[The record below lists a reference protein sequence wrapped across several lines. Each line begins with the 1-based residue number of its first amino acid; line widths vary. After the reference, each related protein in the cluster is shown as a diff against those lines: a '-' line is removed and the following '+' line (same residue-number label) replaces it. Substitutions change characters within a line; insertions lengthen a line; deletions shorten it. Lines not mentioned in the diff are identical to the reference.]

1 MLKDKVL
8 LIWDIDSEEIP
19 AYDMLILWQSYKANN
34 NEAQVSIPDLV
45 EHNAAKL
52 KSEYLALVYELG
64 ELKVNGKRIIDHL
77 EINSEFSHWWM
88 TLLAEKCNFA
98 KSPQIDNVIKLM
110 ALNAWIKNKDYH
122 AVKLVSEN
130 NTLAESMDILVT
142 NLGIDFEFKKIKT
155 KKYDSNLARGFYNNL
170 PEVIKATTSLV
181 VYLRERWKL
190 KGVGQEKWKGS
201 SAKTLFVSYLFHFD
215 LHAMRAGRY
224 VSGYWS
230 ALPNTLDK
238 NNIQSNWLH
247 LYIKSTSTPTAYS
260 AKKLIDKLNDNYEA
274 SQSHVFLD

>member
-110 ALNAWIKNKDYH
+110 ALNAWI
-122 AVKLVSEN
+122 
-130 NTLAESMDILVT
+130 
-142 NLGIDFEFKKIKT
+142 
-155 KKYDSNLARGFYNNL
+155 
-170 PEVIKATTSLV
+170 
-181 VYLRERWKL
+181 
-190 KGVGQEKWKGS
+190 
-201 SAKTLFVSYLFHFD
+201 
-215 LHAMRAGRY
+215 
-224 VSGYWS
+224 
-230 ALPNTLDK
+230 
-238 NNIQSNWLH
+238 
-247 LYIKSTSTPTAYS
+247 
-260 AKKLIDKLNDNYEA
+260 
-274 SQSHVFLD
+274 